1 MSRLELFSEPFART
15 GNIAADGFKKLLGRP
30 AQDLLQTVLRESIQN
45 SVDAARLGG
54 GPAILIRYR
63 TLSSEQHQ
71 MLLSSVL
78 TGQIASD
85 QTEEALARS
94 LDQPA
99 LRVLEIC
106 DFNTTGLG
114 GPTSG
119 DAVAEGGESLDF
131 VNFLRNVGVAR
142 DTHHGGGTYGYGK
155 TSLYAMS
162 ACSTILVDTVTTYG
176 NQAVRRFMGCHLG
189 SAFEATG
196 PDSRRKRFT
205 GRHWWGIKDEEDGI
219 DPATGESANFA
230 AQCLGM
236 PERNLKQSGTTIMM
250 IDPLID
256 EELRPFSH
264 EIIETILWNFWPRL
278 TESTPADR
286 KLSIKLMIEND
297 EILIPSPENFPPL
310 DLFTSAI
317 AEHRKPEGD
326 LKSIRCEKPQK
337 ALGSISLVRGMRA
350 QRHES
355 SLSEWSVIPNQASH
369 IAVMRP
375 VELVVK
381 YIAGDPFPDPRFEWA
396 GVFICSE
403 DKAVEE
409 AFAMAEPPAHD
420 DWVPDMLPKGSPK
433 TWVRVAL
440 QRLAGHAK
448 SYAAPGTGAT
458 SASAG
463 KGPSLAKTATRLGN
477 LLDQSSGKGP
487 GKPLSISDRPTPKKN
502 ALAISVPHFVRLELD
517 AQDRPCAIFEAELR
531 NDEAN
536 GALRIEAT
544 PRLIADGG
552 MTDNKDLPFGFT
564 PEIISIL
571 LESANRQSMSNV
583 IMVGKDSGT
592 IIVWVLTLPE
602 AAVGLKLSFLAEDSE

>member
-54 GPAILIRYR
+54 GPSILIRYR
-63 TLSSEQHQ
+63 TLSSQQHQ

-85 QTEEALARS
+85 QTGEALSRS
-94 LDQPA
+94 LDQPG
-99 LRVLEIC
+99 LKVLEIC
-106 DFNTTGLG
+106 DFNTSGLG

-119 DAVAEGGESLDF
+119 DAVAEGEESLDF

-162 ACSTILVDTVTTYG
+162 ACSTILVDTVTTHG
-176 NQAVRRFMGCHLG
+176 HQSVRRFMGCHLG
-189 SAFEATG
+189 SAFEAIG
-196 PDSRRKRFT
+196 SDYRRKRFT

-219 DPATGESANFA
+219 DPATGEAARYS

-236 PERNLKQSGTTIMM
+236 PERSLKQSGTTIM
-250 IDPLID
+250 IIAPLID
-256 EELRPFSH
+256 EELRPVSH

-278 TESTPADR
+278 TESTPVNR
-286 KLSIKLMIEND
+286 KLSIKLMIEDD
-297 EILIPSPENFPPL
+297 EIFIPSPEHFPPL
-310 DLFTSAI
+310 DLFAAAI
-317 AEHRKPEGD
+317 AEHRKPDGN
-326 LKSIRCEKPQK
+326 LQSIRCEKPQK

-350 QRHES
+350 QRHASSISES
-355 SLSEWSVIPNQASH
+355 SVIPDQASH

-396 GVFICSE
+396 GVFVCSD
-403 DKAVEE
+403 DKEVEE

-440 QRLAGHAK
+440 QRLASHAK
-448 SYAAPGTGAT
+448 NYAAPGSGAT
-458 SASAG
+458 PAVAG

-487 GKPLSISDRPTPKKN
+487 GKPSSTSNRPIPKKN
-502 ALAISVPHFVRLELD
+502 SLAISIPRFVRLDLD
-517 AQDRPCAIFEAELR
+517 AQGRPCALFEAELR
-531 NDEAN
+531 NDEAD
-536 GALRIEAT
+536 GVLGIEAI

-552 MTDNKDLPFGFT
+552 MTDNKDLPQGFI
-564 PEIISIL
+564 PEVISIR
-571 LESANRQSMSNV
+571 LEPANRQSTGNL
-583 IMVGKDSGT
+583 ITVGRDSGT
-592 IIVWVLTLPE
+592 IIVRVLTLPE
-602 AAVGLKLSFLAEDSE
+602 AAVGIKLCFRAEGSE